1 MSIFFNND
9 AMNPAQRAS
18 SHKGYPLCERDDN
31 EAWKQCFNIF
41 SIILLT
47 VFRAMSGGM
56 RIFAPQSG
64 EIGNAPY
71 GDREAHGDNRK
82 ARCGQGCA

>member
-1 MSIFFNND
+1 MT
-9 AMNPAQRAS
+9 QRTP
-18 SHKGYPLCERDDN
+18 HKGPRRTKGHPLCERDDN
-31 EAWKQCFNIF
+31 EAGKQRFNIF
-41 SIILLT
+41 SIILQT
-47 VFRAMSGGM
+47 VFRTMSGGM